1 MLGQHVVK
9 YFHDFEEAVLMNQ
22 VFDGV
27 ELVRDVVVFCGVDE
41 PQSADVG
48 LEF

>member
-1 MLGQHVVK
+1 MK
-9 YFHDFEEAVLMNQ
+9 YFDDLEEAILMNI

-27 ELVRDVVVFCGVDE
+27 ELVRDVVVLGGIDQ
-41 PQSADVG
+41 PQPTDVG